1 MKQAVFDR
9 GDLQFYLGLI
19 EYDIKEQ
26 FSNFTEESPII
37 QYWDF
42 AFESG
47 AQELVSVAM
56 AYF

>member
-1 MKQAVFDR
+1 MFLVIMDWIHFVK
-9 GDLQFYLGLI
+9 
-19 EYDIKEQ
+19 YDIKEQ